1 MKTCGVSAPKQLS
14 RHSLKP
20 LWWLSQLLSRRKR
33 SRTSSAKRSS
43 RVVFPI
49 PGPPSTSCRC
59 GFLWYLHS
67 KERTTLRIQNAD
79 KCCKCCDAPRTRSLA
94 VQPLTQRGF
103 WEGLTLYWNGHQ
115 GLCPLPVSCPCER
128 QLRPAHRRAEG
139 SGNVL
144 LLLEQGRGRVC
155 CMPATLL
162 PSPCASRG
170 LHGQPSR
177 YAVAAVIQAKP
188 GIPPPSCQ
196 GGPPQGPRQ
205 QNMHKD
211 RTALCWHKDCTCTQD
226 GVLAADIVLCR
237 PVLVQD
243 S

>member
-144 LLLEQGRGRVC
+144 LLLEQGRGRVFVAC
-155 CMPATLL
+155 PQRCFPLPAPAEACMVSLPGTPWL
-162 PSPCASRG
+162 PSYRQNRASP
-170 LHGQPSR
+170 LPH
-177 YAVAAVIQAKP
+177 AKADRHKVP
-188 GIPPPSCQ
+188 G
-196 GGPPQGPRQ
+196 
-205 QNMHKD
+205 NK
-211 RTALCWHKDCTCTQD
+211 TCTRTGLPYAGTKIAHAPKTACWPQT
-226 GVLAADIVLCR
+226 
-237 PVLVQD
+237 
-243 S
+243 